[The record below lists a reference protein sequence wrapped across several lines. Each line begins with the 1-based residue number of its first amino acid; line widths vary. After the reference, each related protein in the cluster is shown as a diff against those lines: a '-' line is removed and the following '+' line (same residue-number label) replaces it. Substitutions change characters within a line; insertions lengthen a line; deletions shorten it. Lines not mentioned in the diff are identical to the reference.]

1 MRKLSLLS
9 RMRTCGR
16 RRPLSGPIPCNATVR
31 ILLRAHP
38 SATPAPNGGMRPSG
52 THAAPSVDA
61 AERVAAASAASLAAR
76 RSSILIAKLT
86 RASAASL

>member
-16 RRPLSGPIPCNATVR
+16 RRPLSGPISCNATVR
-31 ILLRAHP
+31 ILLRALP

-52 THAAPSVDA
+52 THAPWMQRRGWLLRQPPRWL
-61 AERVAAASAASLAAR
+61 RVALAY
-76 RSSILIAKLT
+76 
-86 RASAASL
+86 

>member
-31 ILLRAHP
+31 ILLWAHP
-38 SATPAPNGGMRPSG
+38 SATPAPGNFPQEKGNLLILAHGKHSSGMCTKPL
-52 THAAPSVDA
+52 H
-61 AERVAAASAASLAAR
+61 ESLE
-76 RSSILIAKLT
+76 LI
-86 RASAASL
+86 